1 MREKFEENSLE
12 MVRLEGWLWI
22 IIMILGDFWS

>member
-1 MREKFEENSLE
+1 MREKFEENSLV
-12 MVRLEGWLWI
+12 MVRLEGLWI